1 MIRAAQ
7 IGIAM
12 LLVAGGLTTANVV
25 SATAAAACTSG
36 VPGDVNGDGY
46 AEVAVSEN
54 RGARNAGGVHVF
66 YGHRSGLAVKAA
78 GSAKDDQFFDQSSRG
93 VPGTSEQDD
102 GFGWATTFGD
112 FNADGCAD
120 LAVGSP
126 GEDDSRGAVVVLY
139 GSRSGITTAGA
150 QSVRFAEVFPPPE
163 SLFNRFG
170 SSLAVGDLNDDG
182 VDDLAVGAPFRQL
195 AGQVNAGGVAVL
207 YGNTAGLNRG
217 STTPVVIDQE
227 TPGIPGSAGFFFFFF
242 GSSLAIGDFDGNG
255 RAELAIGAPGTASPG
270 EDDGRGAV
278 HTVEINNGGLVAGA
292 PIIAETVGL
301 DTPGEGEDIGQAL
314 AAGDVNN
321 DGLDDLVVGVPG
333 YGLFEREFTGAGAV
347 VLLPG
352 APIGLTAAGRQLW
365 WQDSP
370 GVVGVSDWINDGFG
384 SALAIGPLDND
395 AYPDLAIGTPGDTVT
410 SDSYEGSV
418 TVLRGSA
425 SGLTTVGFGG
435 ARYAQATAGIA
446 GSTESDDIFGESVA
460 IAFVQ
465 SRSQGSLI
473 IGAPGETVRG
483 VRRTGQFHQLGINA
497 AGPSPKTSRTFHLDT
512 PGLKGNPSRSAS
524 FGREVS

>member
-1 MIRAAQ
+1 MIHAAQ

-12 LLVAGGLTTANVV
+12 LLVAGGLTQANVV
-25 SATAAAACTSG
+25 SAAAAAACTSG

-66 YGHRSGLAVKAA
+66 YGHRAGLAVKAA
-78 GSAKDDQFFDQSSRG
+78 GSARDDQFFDQSSSG

-102 GFGWATTFGD
+102 GFGGATAFGD

-163 SLFNRFG
+163 SHFNRFG
-170 SSLAVGDLNDDG
+170 SSLAVGDLDNDG
-182 VDDLAVGAPFRQL
+182 VDDLAVGAPARQL
-195 AGQVNAGGVAVL
+195 AGQASAGGVAVL

-217 STTPVVIDQE
+217 TTTPVVIDHE
-227 TPGIPGSAGFFFFFF
+227 TPGIPGSAGFLFRF
-242 GSSLAIGDFDGNG
+242 GRGMAIGDFDGNG
-255 RAELAIGAPGTASPG
+255 WAELVIGSPGEASPG
-270 EDDGRGAV
+270 DGERGAV
-278 HTVEINNGGLVAGA
+278 HTVEINDGGLVAGA
-292 PIIAETVGL
+292 PITAESLGL
-301 DTPGEGEDIGQAL
+301 DTPGEGENIGLAL

-321 DGLDDLVVGVPG
+321 DGFDDLVVGVPG
-333 YGLFEREFTGAGAV
+333 FGLSEREFTGAGAV
-347 VLLPG
+347 VLLRG
-352 APIGLTAAGRQLW
+352 TAKGLTNAGRQLW

-370 GVVGVSDWINDGFG
+370 GVAGVAEPINDGFG
-384 SALAIGPLDND
+384 SALAIGPLDTD

-410 SDSYEGSV
+410 NASFEGSV

-425 SGLTTVGFGG
+425 SGLTTAGFGG
-435 ARYAQATAGIA
+435 ARYAQNTAGIA
-446 GSTESDDIFGESVA
+446 GSPESEDTFGQSVT
-460 IAFVQ
+460 IAFGQ
-465 SRSQGSLI
+465 SRSQGTLI

-483 VRRTGQFHQLGINA
+483 VRSTGQFHQLGINA

-524 FGREVS
+524 FGRELS